1 MTAFHLSRRYPRQGS
16 SSMHPTQRAT
26 PQRYKMFLLTW
37 LAIYPLIT
45 AILWLFGSFLSLF
58 PLPLRTLILTGAL
71 VYLMTY
77 IVMPK
82 LTKLFHRWLN
92 SN

>member
-1 MTAFHLSRRYPRQGS
+1 MSSFHLSRSYSRRGS
-16 SSMHPTQRAT
+16 SSIQPVPGST
-26 PQRYKMFLLTW
+26 PRYKLFLLAW

-45 AILWLFGSFLSLF
+45 AILWLFGSFLALF

-77 IVMPK
+77 IVMPR
-82 LTKLFHRWLN
+82 LTKLFHRWLH

>member
-1 MTAFHLSRRYPRQGS
+1 MRLGQK
-16 SSMHPTQRAT
+16 AT
-26 PQRYKMFLLTW
+26 LPRYKMFLLTW

-45 AILWLFGSFLSLF
+45 AILWLFGSFLALF

-82 LTKLFHRWLN
+82 LVKLFHCWLN
-92 SN
+92 AN

>member
-1 MTAFHLSRRYPRQGS
+1 VSSFHLSGSYTKQGN
-16 SSMHPTQRAT
+16 SSMRPSQRAT
-26 PQRYKMFLLTW
+26 PPRYKMFLLTW

-45 AILWLFGSFLSLF
+45 AILWLFSSFLALF
-58 PLPLRTLILTGAL
+58 PLPLRTLILTGVL

-82 LTKLFHRWLN
+82 LMKLFYRWLN

>member
-1 MTAFHLSRRYPRQGS
+1 MNQQPLVKP
-16 SSMHPTQRAT
+16 P
-26 PQRYKMFLLTW
+26 RYKMFLLTW

-45 AILWLFGSFLSLF
+45 AIFLVLGDWLNTL
-58 PLPLRTLILTGAL
+58 PLLLRTLLLTGVL

-82 LTKLFHRWLN
+82 LTKLFHHWLFKP
-92 SN
+92 

>member
-1 MTAFHLSRRYPRQGS
+1 MSSFHLSRRYPS
-16 SSMHPTQRAT
+16 KFLAQRAT
-26 PQRYKMFLLTW
+26 PPRYKMFLLTW

-45 AILWLFGSFLSLF
+45 AILWLFGSFLVLF
-58 PLPLRTLILTGAL
+58 PLPLRTLILTGVL

-82 LTKLFHRWLN
+82 LMKLFDRWLYN
-92 SN
+92 N

>member
-1 MTAFHLSRRYPRQGS
+1 MSSFHLNGSYSTQGN
-16 SSMHPTQRAT
+16 SSMRPSQRAT

-45 AILWLFGSFLSLF
+45 AILWLFGSFLALF

-77 IVMPK
+77 TVMPK

>member
-1 MTAFHLSRRYPRQGS
+1 VSSFHLSGSYSKQGNS
-16 SSMHPTQRAT
+16 SIRPSKRAT
-26 PQRYKMFLLTW
+26 PPRYKMFLLTW

-45 AILWLFGSFLSLF
+45 AILWLFGSFLALF

-82 LTKLFHRWLN
+82 LMKLFHRWLN

>member
-1 MTAFHLSRRYPRQGS
+1 MRPV
-16 SSMHPTQRAT
+16 QRAT
-26 PQRYKMFLLTW
+26 PQRYKIFLLNW
-37 LAIYPLIT
+37 LGIYPLIT
-45 AILWLFGSFLSLF
+45 AIFWLFGSFLSLF
-58 PLPLRTLILTGAL
+58 PLPLRTLILTGVL

-82 LTKLFHRWLN
+82 LTKLFHHWLT